1 MAEPV
6 PDEDLLAFLR
16 EVAAGRRQFLK
27 LEGDVDKLSA
37 KEALMRGLP
46 PRPPL
51 ETTPYRLW
59 HRLATSAL
67 IMRGLPGTMPIV
79 ALRTGY
85 NRLGLKGHME
95 TSRNWSGSVI
105 SSPYR
110 SKPFEFLI
118 GTWTIPNFD
127 VPAGGTKDEYA
138 CSTWI
143 GFDGHRRKSN
153 SLPQLGTVQ
162 QVARPGRS
170 SPYERTVRA
179 WWQWWH
185 PGDTKGPVY
194 DDFANLTVEI
204 GHEIGAFMF
213 AIPRVGVLMKMAN
226 FSTGEATPSIL
237 VPPPGPALEP
247 RLLDAE
253 CILERPKS
261 VPWPHINFMPPAFEA
276 TTFRC
281 YAALQGETRFRTMRG
296 GRLIR
301 MVHSRD
307 GEIRTIAAPD
317 GSMSRSAVKVR
328 YCSK

>member
-1 MAEPV
+1 MADPV
-6 PDEDLLAFLR
+6 PDDGLLDFLR
-16 EVAAGRRQFLK
+16 EVAAGRRPFLEI
-27 LEGDVDKLSA
+27 EGDVASFTPD
-37 KEALMRGLP
+37 EALRRGLP
-46 PRPPL
+46 PRPPP
-51 ETTPYRLW
+51 ETAPYRLW

-67 IMRGLPGTMPIV
+67 VMRAGPGFRPTV

-110 SKPFEFLI
+110 SKPFDYLI
-118 GTWTIPNFD
+118 GTWTIPEFD
-127 VPAGGTKDEYA
+127 APAGGTKNEYA

-143 GFDGHRRKSN
+143 GFDGHRRKSV

-162 QVARPGRS
+162 HVAIPGGS
-170 SPYERTVRA
+170 APHQKTVSA

-194 DDFANLTVEI
+194 DDFANLSVDI
-204 GHEIGAFMF
+204 GNDIASFMF

-226 FSTGEATPSIL
+226 LSTGEATPSVL
-237 VPPPGPALEP
+237 VPPPWPALEP

-253 CILERPKS
+253 CILERPES
-261 VPWPHINFMPPAFEA
+261 VPWPQTNFMPPDFEP

-281 YAALQGETRFRTMRG
+281 YAALRGETRFRTMRG

-307 GEIRTIAAPD
+307 GEIRTIATPD
-317 GSMSRSAVKVR
+317 PCISRSDVR
-328 YCSK
+328 ISYCIR